1 MEEPL
6 QLLPGELWVRDG
18 KIEYAGP
25 AKTPD
30 KPFDRT
36 IDAAGDLLMPGFKNA
51 HTHSPMTFLRS
62 LADDLPLDQ
71 WLQEQVF
78 PMEAKLTPADIG
90 PLTRLAILEYLT
102 SGITAAF
109 DMYMFP
115 KEVAETCRSEEH
127 TSELQSP

>member
-36 IDAAGDLLMPGFKNA
+36 IDAAGDILMPGFKNA
-51 HTHSPMTFLRS
+51 HTLWPT
-62 LADDLPLDQ
+62 
-71 WLQEQVF
+71 
-78 PMEAKLTPADIG
+78 
-90 PLTRLAILEYLT
+90 
-102 SGITAAF
+102 
-109 DMYMFP
+109 
-115 KEVAETCRSEEH
+115 TCRSTNGSMNRFSRWRRSSRPR
-127 TSELQSP
+127 TSGR